1 MTEMVKHPNG
11 RGNRTRPEEDFVTP
25 RADVRE
31 TAEELLLELDLPG
44 VKAEDVDVHFDR
56 GELTVRAKAAKLPTQ
71 GRSWLT
77 VEYQPADFERTFRLS
92 PEVDVSKVVAEL
104 KGGVLT
110 LHLPK
115 SEAARTRRINVK
127 GE

>member
-1 MTEMVKHPNG
+1 MTEMVKRPNG
-11 RGNRTRPEEDFVTP
+11 RGSRTRPEEEFLTP

-31 TAEELLLELDLPG
+31 TAEELLIELDLPG

-56 GELTVRAKAAKLPTQ
+56 GELTIRAKGSKLTTE
-71 GRSWLT
+71 GRSWLA

-92 PEVDVSKVVAEL
+92 PEVDVSKVAAEL

-115 SEAARTRRINVK
+115 AEAARTRKINVK

>member
-1 MTEMVKHPNG
+1 MAEMVKRPDG
-11 RGNRTRPEEDFVTP
+11 RETRTRPQDDFLTP

-31 TAEELLLELDLPG
+31 TTEELLIELDLPG

-56 GELTVRAKAAKLPTQ
+56 GELTVRAKAPKLVTQ
-71 GRSWLT
+71 GRSWLA
-77 VEYQPADFERTFRLS
+77 VEYQPGDFERTFRLS
-92 PEVDVSKVVAEL
+92 PDIDVSKVAAEL

-115 SEAARTRRINVK
+115 AEAARTRRINVK